1 MTSIPR
7 AQQRF
12 TDLALKKKKKTFTE
26 GEQIIAGLGPLNMLQ
41 LFRVVADK
49 IQEKNQGENSPI
61 AHKKV
66 QSAA

>member
-12 TDLALKKKKKTFTE
+12 TDLALKKKKTFTE
-26 GEQIIAGLGPLNMLQ
+26 GEQIIAGVGPLNMLQ
-41 LFRVVADK
+41 LFRVVGDK
-49 IQEKNQGENSPI
+49 IQEKYQGENSPI